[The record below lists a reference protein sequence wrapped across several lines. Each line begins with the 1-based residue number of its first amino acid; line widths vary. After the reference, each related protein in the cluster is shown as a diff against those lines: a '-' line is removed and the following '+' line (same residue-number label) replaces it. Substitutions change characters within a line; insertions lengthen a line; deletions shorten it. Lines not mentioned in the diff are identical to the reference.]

1 MVSPRAE
8 ISSTL
13 PACTCC
19 RKNGEYGTW
28 LRSGGPPVKNASA
41 KLRTKRPAMIAKNR
55 RLRGNIG
62 GRGAGGAPRPSGAGS
77 TRQPRRS
84 SSGFGDGA
92 VGELAGPGSGMALLQ
107 QAREVRFESRVA
119 DRRGLHAVDRDAV
132 ARGEAG
138 HGAEHGEPVV
148 AVRGDRAAAQPA
160 RAAHREAVVGGLD
173 VGAEAEQSVDH
184 GGDAVGLL
192 DAQLLCAAHDGLAF
206 GEAA

>member
-138 HGAEHGEPVV
+138 HGAEH
-148 AVRGDRAAAQPA
+148 
-160 RAAHREAVVGGLD
+160 REAVVGGLD

-192 DAQLLCAAHDGLAF
+192 DAQLLCAAHDGLAV